1 MKEESKKYWII
12 GGIALIVVLALNKW
26 IKSMPKPIN
35 SDDYAG
41 LNLDEVLSK
50 GSTGDEVVRLQEIL
64 VNQYGADLGFTGVER
79 DGIDGEFG
87 SMTEKA
93 LFDAKVVKKISL
105 RQIITSK

>member
-12 GGIALIVVLALNKW
+12 GGIALVVVLALNKW

-41 LNLDEVLSK
+41 LNLDSVLSK
-50 GSTGDEVVRLQEIL
+50 GSTGDEVFELQKIL
-64 VNQYGADLGFTGVER
+64 VNQYGADLGFTGADK

-87 SMTEKA
+87 SLTEKA
-93 LFDAKVVKKISL
+93 LLKAKGVKEITL
-105 RQIITSK
+105 RQIITKK

>member
-35 SDDYAG
+35 SDDYAK
-41 LNLDEVLSK
+41 LNLDSVLSK
-50 GSTGDEVVRLQEIL
+50 GSTGDEVFELQKIL
-64 VNQYGADLGFTGVER
+64 VNQYGADLGFTGADK

-87 SMTEKA
+87 SLTEKA
-93 LFDAKVVKKISL
+93 LLKAKGVKGITL
-105 RQIITSK
+105 RQIITKK